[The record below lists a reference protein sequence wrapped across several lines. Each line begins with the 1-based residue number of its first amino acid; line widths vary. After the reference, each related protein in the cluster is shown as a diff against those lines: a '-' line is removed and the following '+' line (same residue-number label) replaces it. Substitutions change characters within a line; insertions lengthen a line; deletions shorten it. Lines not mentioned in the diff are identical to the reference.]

1 MAVAPYSAVAVP
13 AGASV
18 SRLNAAFAAPPGDT
32 SMAGAVS
39 PRDRRLH
46 EGWQFRD
53 VYQSGKS
60 FHGSLMTLVSLTK
73 PEDRGRHAFVA
84 SRKVGG
90 AVQRN
95 RAKRLLRE
103 AYRAIPAER
112 RDEPRWRVWIAR
124 ASCSRSTLSSVSAEM
139 TRLIGQERR

>member
-1 MAVAPYSAVAVP
+1 MVAAPFSLGAGP

-18 SRLNAAFAAPPGDT
+18 SRLNPAPPGD
-32 SMAGAVS
+32 SIMAGAVS
-39 PRDRRLH
+39 PRDRRLR
-46 EGWQFRD
+46 EGWQFRE

-60 FHGSLMTLVSLTK
+60 IHGNLMTLVSLTK
-73 PEDRGRHAFVA
+73 PEDRCRFAFVA

-103 AYRAIPAER
+103 AFRAVPAER
-112 RDEPRWRVWIAR
+112 HDEARWRIWIAR
-124 ASCSRSTLSSVSAEM
+124 APCASSGLAAVFAEM